1 MKKILSIALC
11 ICICALSLPY
21 ISLAAGIFSDVPEN
35 YWGLAGI
42 ESAASSGLIAGY
54 ELADGRF
61 EFRPERAVSIQESL
75 TMLWNT
81 QKAAGLPEAEQD
93 FSQAHV
99 AALDAAKVA
108 PWARKFVAC
117 GLEVG
122 YASEASIGGGSAKG
136 AASDADRARIAG
148 WASVLMDCKLSPIAV
163 LRYSDSAKIATK
175 DAFAVDALY
184 RYNIMRGDGNKRF
197 NPADAVRR
205 VEMAVV
211 CTKIL
216 SFFQSEA
223 QFGES
228 ITKENSLVSISGML
242 SSLDTKN
249 RRMAISSSESVNME
263 FVISPD
269 ARIFLDGVETDAA
282 GLNKIKDKFCSFAA
296 IAGDNKVL
304 IETVV
309 RIRSG
314 RLVNILQ
321 MEDFRLIEIDKGGES
336 FFFCIDDASRIDA
349 ALSAGMDVKFI
360 ADGAYIVE
368 MEGFY
373 YDGDGNL

>member
-1 MKKILSIALC
+1 MRKILSIALC

-21 ISLAAGIFSDVPEN
+21 ISLAAGIFSDVPES

-81 QKAAGLPEAEQD
+81 QKAAGLPAATED
-93 FSQAHV
+93 FSEAHA
-99 AALDAAKVA
+99 AALDAAQVA
-108 PWARKFVAC
+108 SWARKFVAC
-117 GLEVG
+117 GLEAG
-122 YASEASIGGGSAKG
+122 YASVESLGGASTKG
-136 AASDADRARIAG
+136 AASDASRAKIAG
-148 WASVLMDCKLSPIAV
+148 WASALMDCRPSPLAV
-163 LRYSDSAKIATK
+163 LRYADSAKIATR

-184 RYNIMRGDGNKRF
+184 RYNIMRGDGNRRF
-197 NPADAVRR
+197 NAADAVRR

-216 SFFQSEA
+216 IFFQSKV

-228 ITKENSLVSISGML
+228 ITKENSVVSISGTL
-242 SSLDTKN
+242 NLVDAKN
-249 RRMAISSSESVNME
+249 HRMALSLSESE
-263 FVISPD
+263 SLELVISPD
-269 ARIFLDGVETDAA
+269 ARIFLEGVEADVSELA
-282 GLNKIKDKFCSFAA
+282 KIKGKFCNFAA

-304 IETVV
+304 IESVV

-314 RLVNILQ
+314 RLVDIFQ
-321 MEDFRLIEIDKGGES
+321 MEDFELVEIDKEGES
-336 FFFCIDDASRIDA
+336 FFFCIDDASRVEGV
-349 ALSAGMDVKFI
+349 LSAGMDVKFI
-360 ADGAYIVE
+360 ADGAHILEIKV
-368 MEGFY
+368 F
-373 YDGDGNL
+373 